1 MAAAA
6 NYGRANRQLLTEAT
20 RRVFADATG
29 TPLDLLYDVSHNLAK
44 IETHPID
51 GQLRSVCVH
60 RKGRHPLAAAA
71 PSRAAGR
78 TGSGRPTRA
87 DTRDDGYGVICA
99 CRGHRQPGVLFHRAW
114 CWAGTEPSPGRP
126 PHQR

>member
-60 RKGRHPLAAAA
+60 RKA
-71 PSRAAGR
+71 PPARCRR
-78 TGSGRPTRA
+78 TITSCRPN
-87 DTRDDGYGVICA
+87 
-99 CRGHRQPGVLFHRAW
+99 W
-114 CWAGTEPSPGRP
+114 
-126 PHQR
+126 QRSANPC